1 MKIEQIEIGESYGT
15 KIGARN
21 NPYGYE
27 IVKVE
32 RIVRDDFAILV
43 SWSDGQ
49 KTWLYPENLF
59 SLEEY
64 IHGITA

>member
-1 MKIEQIEIGESYGT
+1 MKIEDIEIGESYGT
-15 KIGARN
+15 RIGAGN

-27 IVKVE
+27 IVKIDQID
-32 RIVRDDFAILV
+32 RNDYAIKVIWL
-43 SWSDGQ
+43 DGQ